1 MSERHCMANPIIEL
15 AHISKQFKV
24 KQQAAGFGGSL
35 RSLLH
40 PKYKDIHAVEDLSL
54 QVEAGEFLALI
65 GPNGAGKSTTIK
77 MLTGILTP
85 TVGTI
90 CVYGMVPFEQRQQLA
105 YHIGAVYGSRSQLW
119 YHLPAQDTYDLFAR
133 LYDLDDKAYKERLD
147 FLVATFDVG
156 SLIDVPVRKLSLGQR
171 MRCELVA
178 SLLHRPSILLLDE
191 PTIGLDVIAK
201 QQVRKVLKQ
210 LNEQEGTTIVLTSH
224 DAGDIEML
232 ARRTVIINHGTVV
245 FDDSTEN
252 LKKRFITTKIVEFI
266 LDEPCDI
273 LWPYGTVLEHTP
285 ISIKVAVDLQ
295 NNAIADIMSFA
306 MQHGKIN
313 DINIYDQPLEEII
326 AAIYRMSKKG
336 ALCTL

>member
-1 MSERHCMANPIIEL
+1 MSFPIIKLE
-15 AHISKQFKV
+15 HISKKFRIKL
-24 KQQAAGFGGSL
+24 QATGFGGSI
-35 RSLLH
+35 RSLFC
-40 PKYKDIHAVEDLSL
+40 PAYKDVKAVDDLSL
-54 QVEAGEFLALI
+54 HVDEGEFLALI

-85 TVGTI
+85 TAGSIQVNGFI
-90 CVYGMVPFEQRQQLA
+90 PFKQRQQLA

-147 FLVATFDVG
+147 FLAATFEIGQLMD
-156 SLIDVPVRKLSLGQR
+156 LPVRKLSLGQR

-178 SLLHRPSILLLDE
+178 SLLHKPRILLLDE

-232 ARRTVIINHGTVV
+232 AQRTVIINYGTIV

-252 LKKRFITTKIVEFI
+252 LKRRFITTKIIEFI
-266 LDEPCDI
+266 LDEPFEKP
-273 LWPYGTVLEHTP
+273 WPYGTIIEKTAV
-285 ISIKVAVDLQ
+285 SIKVAVDVQ
-295 NNAIADIMSFA
+295 NNSIADIMSFA
-306 MQHGKIN
+306 MQYGKIS
-313 DINIYDQPLEEII
+313 DINMYDQPLEEII
-326 AAIYRMSKKG
+326 AAIYRMSQK
-336 ALCTL
+336 AVS

>member
-1 MSERHCMANPIIEL
+1 MNSPIIEL
-15 AHISKQFKV
+15 DHISKFFQV
-24 KQQAAGFGGSL
+24 KKQAAGFGASL
-35 RSLLH
+35 QSLLR
-40 PKYKDIHAVEDLSL
+40 PTYKEIRAVDDLCLRVQPS
-54 QVEAGEFLALI
+54 EFLALI

-85 TVGTI
+85 TAGTI
-90 CVYGMVPFEQRQQLA
+90 KVNGLIPFKQRQQLA
-105 YHIGAVYGSRSQLW
+105 YTIGAVYGARSQLW

-133 LYDLDDKAYKERLD
+133 LYELDDKVYKERLD
-147 FLVATFDVG
+147 FLVTTFDIG
-156 SLIDVPVRKLSLGQR
+156 SLIDFPVRKLSLGQR

-178 SLLHRPSILLLDE
+178 SLLHKPGILLLDE

-232 ARRTVIINHGTVV
+232 AHRTVIINYGTVV

-252 LKKRFITTKIVEFI
+252 LKKRFITTKIVEFV
-266 LDEPCDI
+266 LDEPFNVS
-273 LWPYGTVLEHTP
+273 WPYGTVIEKTP
-285 ISIKVAVDLQ
+285 ISIKVAVDVQ
-295 NNAIADIMSFA
+295 NNAIADVMSFA
-306 MQHGKIN
+306 MQHGKIS

-326 AAIYRMSKKG
+326 AAIYRMSKE
-336 ALCTL
+336 ATL